1 MNAGKEL
8 KSGVRNGM
16 GRGCGLCT
24 LVAEH
29 TGVMDHKGSQRRP
42 LQVPWVAEIGF

>member
-8 KSGVRNGM
+8 KLGVKNGM
-16 GRGCGLCT
+16 GRGCEMRT

-29 TGVMDHKGSQRRP
+29 TGVMGHKCSQRGP
-42 LQVPWVAEIGF
+42 MQVPWVAEIGF